1 MRIILSAAVFMLVA
15 ASSFAADAVPDGEY
29 AVKVTPLASNKLK
42 GTTQAYD
49 DVLTIKGGKMT
60 TKVST
65 QYGFPEGECKVTTVG
80 TRKVVVCEMKDE
92 KHGTNLFSID
102 MQAKMCAGTLK
113 WSKMGE
119 DGKPK
124 TAEYQIKGTA
134 K

>member
-1 MRIILSAAVFMLVA
+1 MRIVLAAAVFMLLS
-15 ASSFAADAVPDGEY
+15 ASAFAADVVPDGEY

-60 TKVST
+60 TKVSAG
-65 QYGFPEGECKVTTVG
+65 YGFPEGECKVTTVG

-92 KHGTNLFSID
+92 KHGTNLFSLD
-102 MQAKMCAGTLK
+102 LQPKLCAGTLK
-113 WSKMGE
+113 WSKMGD

-124 TAEYQIKGTA
+124 SAEYQIKGTA

>member
-1 MRIILSAAVFMLVA
+1 MRIILPALVFFLFA
-15 ASSFAADAVPDGEY
+15 ASGFAADAVPDGEY

-60 TKVST
+60 SKVSAG
-65 QYGFPEGECKVTTVG
+65 YGFPEGECKLTTVG

-92 KHGTNLFSID
+92 KHGTNLYSID

-124 TAEYQIKGTA
+124 VAEYQIKGAA